1 MVFRKLAKSEPKV
14 TVEHHPLIK
23 DFPEYREQIHLLK
36 VGDPR
41 FKALLDEYDHLD
53 KEIYRID
60 QDIEPVSDEFAKELK
75 VRRVSVKDEIYR
87 RIQAFS
93 QQ

>member
-1 MVFRKLAKSEPKV
+1 M

-36 VGDPR
+36 VGDAKFR
-41 FKALLDEYDHLD
+41 GLLEEYDQLD

-60 QDIEPVSDEFAKELK
+60 QDIEPVSDDFAKELK
-75 VRRVSVKDEIYR
+75 SRRVTLKDEIYH
-87 RIQAFS
+87 RIQAFA

>member
-1 MVFRKLAKSEPKV
+1 M

-23 DFPEYREQIHLLK
+23 EFPEYRDEIHLLK
-36 VGDPR
+36 VGDHKFR
-41 FKALLDEYDHLD
+41 ELSEEYDQLD

-75 VRRVSVKDEIYR
+75 SKRVLLKDELYR
-87 RIQAFS
+87 KIQDFAVHRR
-93 QQ
+93 